1 MRIRVLAVG
10 TRMPAWVAEGV
21 KEYQKRCPKEW
32 QLSWCEI
39 PVAKRQGASA
49 DQLMALEA
57 QSIRRQ
63 LKASE
68 QIVAL
73 DVRGALV
80 STEDLAAHITD
91 WQMTGQDTALVI
103 GGPEG
108 IAPELLR
115 EAHYRWSLGKITLPH
130 PLVRV
135 LLTEQLYRAWSINA
149 QHPYHRG

>member
-115 EAHYRWSLGKITLPH
+115 EARYRWSLGKITLPH

>member
-39 PVAKRQGASA
+39 PVAKRQGASV

-57 QSIRRQ
+57 HSIRRQ

-80 STEDLAAHITD
+80 STEDLAAHIAD

-115 EAHYRWSLGKITLPH
+115 EARHRWSLGKITLPH